1 MQRKER
7 KRNSVV
13 SEISLSLSPSLP
25 ASVSF
30 PSTAT
35 VEVCHLLLF
44 PDKDG
49 CLPLRH
55 NGNAFTTICLC
66 YSLKARGVLFSSH
79 TNFIKKKKKKSDT
92 THTHTQTQRVPDYYL
107 PFLLEGYKLRCV
119 RGQDVLMPPRV
130 PVDKVT
136 IQQNKGANS
145 FIRMPS
151 QL

>member
-66 YSLKARGVLFSSH
+66 YSLKARGVLFSSD
-79 TNFIKKKKKKSDT
+79 TNFIKKKKRSLT
-92 THTHTQTQRVPDYYL
+92 QHTHTHTHTNTESTGLLSAIFVGRLQIEVCEGSGCAHAPPVYL
-107 PFLLEGYKLRCV
+107 WTR
-119 RGQDVLMPPRV
+119 
-130 PVDKVT
+130 
-136 IQQNKGANS
+136 
-145 FIRMPS
+145 
-151 QL
+151 